1 MSLLL
6 LLVCLNIFWR
16 STLSLTCKI
25 RKGKVHLVKER
36 AGAPQSASVV
46 HLLAPSQR
54 TREAGCIQ
62 LRKADENRKCGDCLT
77 SPQYETHL
85 GEEGGT

>member
-62 LRKADENRKCGDCLT
+62 LRKADCLT